1 MILCRAEW
9 MANRIP
15 VNSRERLGNTNMSE
29 EILDI
34 KYELIPYDGFIGS
47 QEFDFD
53 RTIYDLNS
61 QIELLSSQTD
71 NLDYVVAIASGI
83 ACGIL
88 DILWG
93 GEFDLANGRSVAS
106 DKVDSFVKKTAEM
119 LEGEKFDDVKSAV
132 KALEKR
138 FPIPSDGNTP
148 DFGGGLQHH
157 LRDFA
162 HHPTIVGL
170 AFSLLTQFTEKSYGT
185 DENGLFL
192 VVDVLEKSKPFIGT
206 DVPQKILMG
215 TITWF
220 FHLVSDV
227 AGSSSTAEITGG
239 TGIPG
244 PILALAKEISAI
256 PLLKNIKIDDDMS
269 LSLFLSKLFNGTLMM
284 QHDENGQIIKD
295 TVIKFDLRAEL
306 GVALELCKQAAPV
319 IANECIVRTF
329 YFIRRLAMA
338 MKENN
343 VGCIADMKMIDWNSV
358 KPINNPTIAR
368 MLTIS
373 TGVFT
378 ALDIGEA
385 VATQKYWV
393 SINYVGI
400 GRFAV
405 AIGSD
410 VSWGLKARNVKKVRA
425 VYETIKNQTF
435 QKTDADIYRRIGNDM
450 DLQMDKL
457 GLSLEQTEIL
467 YNLEYYKTL
476 HDIET
481 TNIPITGEAI
491 KELKSA
497 WLQEWTKF
505 ISDGFK
511 SFTQVPGAEMHW
523 YSMDELHQFIDEQN
537 PNEPWYRLILLE
549 AMLFEPYYPLG
560 VEKDKKGND
569 VPCKKYKHLNNLI
582 NSFKK
587 SEGDRFL
594 NEQFTG
600 KYCDQEYVKRL
611 RKSYDKRMNE
621 LNEVLKTIITSLSI
635 TAVIAIVT
643 VATAGAFAGPIAVAM
658 VGSNFAGLSGA
669 ALTSA
674 CLAYLGG
681 GAIAAG
687 GAGMLGGTI
696 AIVGGGAALG
706 IGVGAGVGGAV
717 GSAGLMGKKNTI
729 MQSAKLLTS
738 VREIFL
744 NDEHDI
750 EFSNSVY
757 EQYLQNITEIEKG
770 LVDLRLKKDVA
781 KGKEKKAIAEA
792 IKKAEES
799 VEAMKIARKSM
810 LKYNSSF
817 AEGLQTSIEK

>member
-1 MILCRAEW
+1 MI
-9 MANRIP
+9 
-15 VNSRERLGNTNMSE
+15 MSE
-29 EILDI
+29 DNSDI
-34 KYELIPYDGFIGS
+34 KCELIPYDGFIGS
-47 QEFDFD
+47 QKFDFD
-53 RTIYDLNS
+53 KIIYDLNS
-61 QIELLSSQTD
+61 QIELLSTQAD
-71 NLDYVVAIASGI
+71 NLDYIIAIASGV
-83 ACGIL
+83 ACGLL
-88 DILWG
+88 DILWV
-93 GEFDLANGRSVAS
+93 GEFDLQSGRSIAS
-106 DKVDSFVKKTAEM
+106 DKIDSFVKKTAEM
-119 LEGEKFDDVKSAV
+119 LERKKFYDLKSAV
-132 KALEKR
+132 KALEER

-148 DFGGGLQHH
+148 NFGGGLQHH

-162 HHPTIVGL
+162 HHPTVVGL

-185 DENGLFL
+185 DVNGVFL
-192 VVDVLEKSKPFIGT
+192 VVDAPEKSKPFIGK

-227 AGSSSTAEITGG
+227 AGSSSTAGVTGG

-256 PLLKNIKIDDDMS
+256 PFFKDIKVDDGIS

-284 QHDENGQIIKD
+284 QRDENGQIIKES
-295 TVIKFDLRAEL
+295 VIKFDLRGEL
-306 GVALELCKQAAPV
+306 GVAVELCKQAVPV
-319 IANECIVRTF
+319 IANECIVRAF

-338 MKENN
+338 MKENC
-343 VGCIADMKMIDWNSV
+343 VSCLADMKKIDWNSV
-358 KPINNPTIAR
+358 KSANNPTIAR
-368 MLTIS
+368 MLTVS
-373 TGVFT
+373 TVVFN

-385 VATQKYWV
+385 IATQKYWV
-393 SINYVGI
+393 SINYVGV

-410 VSWGLKARNVKKVRA
+410 VSWGLKARNVKKIRD
-425 VYETIKNQTF
+425 VYENIKQQTF
-435 QKTDADIYRRIGNDM
+435 RKADADIYKRIGADM
-450 DLQMDKL
+450 DIQIDKL

-476 HDIET
+476 NNIER
-481 TNIPITGEAI
+481 TNIPITGDGV
-491 KELKSA
+491 KELKTA
-497 WLQEWTKF
+497 WLQEWATF
-505 ISDGFK
+505 ISDGFE
-511 SFTQVPGAEMHW
+511 SFTQVPGAKMHW
-523 YSMDELHQFIDEQN
+523 YTMDELQQCIAGHN

-560 VEKDKKGND
+560 MEKDKKGND
-569 VPCKKYKHLNNLI
+569 VPCKKYKHLNNPI
-582 NSFKK
+582 NGFKK

-594 NEQFTG
+594 NAQFTG
-600 KYCDQEYVKRL
+600 NYCEKEYVKRL
-611 RKSYDKRMNE
+611 RKSYDKRINE
-621 LNEVLKTIITSLSI
+621 LNEVLKTVITSLSI

-643 VATAGAFAGPIAVAM
+643 VATAGAFAGPIAVAL

-681 GAIAAG
+681 GAIAAS

-717 GSAGLMGKKNTI
+717 GSAGLLGKKNTI

-744 NDEHDI
+744 NDEHDV

-770 LVDLRLKKDVA
+770 LVELRLEKDVA
-781 KGKEKKAIAEA
+781 KGKEKKAIAES

-799 VEAMKIARKSM
+799 VEAMKVARKSM

-817 AEGLQTSIEK
+817 AEGLQVNQ

>member
-1 MILCRAEW
+1 
-9 MANRIP
+9 
-15 VNSRERLGNTNMSE
+15 MSE
-29 EILDI
+29 DNFDI
-34 KYELIPYDGFIGS
+34 KCELIPYDGFIGS
-47 QEFDFD
+47 QKFDFD
-53 RTIYDLNS
+53 KIIYDLNS
-61 QIELLSSQTD
+61 QIELLSCQAD
-71 NLDYVVAIASGI
+71 NLDYIVAIASGM
-83 ACGIL
+83 ACGLL
-88 DILWG
+88 DILWV
-93 GEFDLANGRSVAS
+93 GEFDLQSGHSIAS

-119 LEGEKFDDVKSAV
+119 LERKKFDDVKSAV

-148 DFGGGLQHH
+148 NFGGGLQHH
-157 LRDFA
+157 IRDFA

-185 DENGLFL
+185 DVNGVFL
-192 VVDVLEKSKPFIGT
+192 VVDVPKKSKPFIGN

-227 AGSSSTAEITGG
+227 AGSSSTAGISGG

-244 PILALAKEISAI
+244 PILALAKEIATI
-256 PLLKNIKIDDDMS
+256 PFFKDIKVTADMS
-269 LSLFLSKLFNGTLMM
+269 LSLFLSKMFNGSLMM
-284 QHDENGQIIKD
+284 QRDENGQIIKES
-295 TVIKFDLRAEL
+295 VIKFDLRGEL
-306 GVALELCKQAAPV
+306 GVTVELCKQAVPV
-319 IANECIVRTF
+319 IANECIVRAF
-329 YFIRRLAMA
+329 YFIRHLAMV
-338 MKENN
+338 MKENC
-343 VGCIADMKMIDWNSV
+343 VSCLADMKKIEWSSV
-358 KPINNPTIAR
+358 KPANNPTIAR
-368 MLTIS
+368 MLTVS

-385 VATQKYWV
+385 IATQKYWV
-393 SINYVGI
+393 SVNYVGV

-410 VSWGLKARNVKKVRA
+410 VSWGLKAQNVKKVRDA
-425 VYETIKNQTF
+425 YEKIKQQTF
-435 QKTDADIYRRIGNDM
+435 RKADADIYKRIGADM
-450 DLQMDKL
+450 DIQMDKL

-476 HDIET
+476 NDIEH
-481 TNIPITGEAI
+481 TNIPITGESV
-491 KELKSA
+491 KELKTA
-497 WLQEWTKF
+497 WLQDWQKF
-505 ISDGFK
+505 ISDGFE
-511 SFTQVPGAEMHW
+511 SFTQVSGAKMHW
-523 YSMDELHQFIDEQN
+523 YSMDELQQCIAEQN
-537 PNEPWYRLILLE
+537 PNKPWYRLILLE
-549 AMLFEPYYPLG
+549 SMLFEPYYPLG
-560 VEKDKKGND
+560 MEKDKKGND
-569 VPCKKYKHLNNLI
+569 VPCKKYKHLNNRI
-582 NSFKK
+582 NGFKK
-587 SEGDRFL
+587 GEGDHFL
-594 NEQFTG
+594 NKQFTG
-600 KYCDQEYVKRL
+600 KYCEKEYVKRL

-621 LNEVLKTIITSLSI
+621 LNEVLKTVITSLSI
-635 TAVIAIVT
+635 TAVIAIVA
-643 VATAGAFAGPIAVAM
+643 VATAGALAGPIAVAL

-696 AIVGGGAALG
+696 AIVGGGALG
-706 IGVGAGVGGAV
+706 LGVGAGVGGAV
-717 GSAGLMGKKNTI
+717 GSAGLLGKKNTI

-770 LVDLRLKKDVA
+770 LVELRLKKDIA
-781 KGKEKKAIAEA
+781 KGKEKKEIAET

-799 VEAMKIARKSM
+799 VEAMKVARKSM

-817 AEGLQTSIEK
+817 AEGLQVNQ

>member
-1 MILCRAEW
+1 M
-9 MANRIP
+9 
-15 VNSRERLGNTNMSE
+15 
-29 EILDI
+29 DI

-47 QEFDFD
+47 KEFDFD
-53 RTIYDLNS
+53 KAIYDLNS
-61 QIELLSSQTD
+61 QIELLSSQAD

-83 ACGIL
+83 ACGLL
-88 DILWG
+88 DILWV
-93 GEFDLANGRSVAS
+93 GEFDLTNGRSIAS
-106 DKVDSFVKKTAEM
+106 DKVDAFVKKTAEM
-119 LEGEKFDDVKSAV
+119 FEGEKFDDVKSAV

-185 DENGLFL
+185 DVNGVFL
-192 VVDVLEKSKPFIGT
+192 VVDVPEKSKPFIGK

-227 AGSSSTAEITGG
+227 AGSSSTAGVTGG

-256 PLLKNIKIDDDMS
+256 PFFKVDYDMS

-284 QHDENGQIIKD
+284 QRDENGQIIKES
-295 TVIKFDLRAEL
+295 VVKFDLRGEL
-306 GVALELCKQAAPV
+306 GVAVELCKQAVPV
-319 IANECIVRTF
+319 IANECIVRAF

-338 MKENN
+338 MKEKC
-343 VGCIADMKMIDWNSV
+343 VSCLADMKKIDWNSV
-358 KPINNPTIAR
+358 KPANTPTIAR
-368 MLTIS
+368 MLTVS

-378 ALDIGEA
+378 ALDMGEA
-385 VATQKYWV
+385 IATQKYWV
-393 SINYVGI
+393 SINYVGV

-410 VSWGLKARNVKKVRA
+410 VSWGLKARNVKKVRD
-425 VYETIKNQTF
+425 VYENIKQQTF
-435 QKTDADIYRRIGNDM
+435 RKADADIYKRIGADM
-450 DLQMDKL
+450 DIQMDKL

-476 HDIET
+476 NDIER
-481 TNIPITGEAI
+481 TNIPITREGV
-491 KELKSA
+491 KELKTT
-497 WLQEWTKF
+497 WLQDWAKF
-505 ISDGFK
+505 ISDGFE
-511 SFTQVPGAEMHW
+511 SFTQVPGAKMHW
-523 YSMDELHQFIDEQN
+523 YTMDELQQCIAGQN

-560 VEKDKKGND
+560 MEKDKKGND
-569 VPCKKYKHLNNLI
+569 VPCKKYKHLNNPI
-582 NSFKK
+582 NGFKK

-600 KYCDQEYVKRL
+600 KYCEKEYVKRL

-621 LNEVLKTIITSLSI
+621 LNEVLKTVITSLSI
-635 TAVIAIVT
+635 TAVISIVT
-643 VATAGAFAGPIAVAM
+643 VATAGAFAGPIAVVL

-717 GSAGLMGKKNTI
+717 GSAGLLGKKNTI

-744 NDEHDI
+744 NDEHDV

-757 EQYLQNITEIEKG
+757 EQYLQNITEVEKG
-770 LVDLRLKKDVA
+770 LVELRLKKDVA
-781 KGKEKKAIAEA
+781 KGKEKKTIAES

-799 VEAMKIARKSM
+799 VEAMKVARKNM

-817 AEGLQTSIEK
+817 AEGLQVQR

>member
-1 MILCRAEW
+1 
-9 MANRIP
+9 
-15 VNSRERLGNTNMSE
+15 MSE
-29 EILDI
+29 DNFDI
-34 KYELIPYDGFIGS
+34 KCELIPYDGFIGS
-47 QEFDFD
+47 QKFDFD
-53 RTIYDLNS
+53 KIIYDLNS
-61 QIELLSSQTD
+61 QIELLSCQAD
-71 NLDYVVAIASGI
+71 NLDYIVAIASGM
-83 ACGIL
+83 ACGLL
-88 DILWG
+88 DILWV
-93 GEFDLANGRSVAS
+93 GEFDLQSGRSIAS

-119 LEGEKFDDVKSAV
+119 LERKKFDDVKSAV
-132 KALEKR
+132 KSLEER

-148 DFGGGLQHH
+148 NFGGGLQHH
-157 LRDFA
+157 IRDFA

-185 DENGLFL
+185 DVNGVFL
-192 VVDVLEKSKPFIGT
+192 VVDVPKKSKPFIGN

-227 AGSSSTAEITGG
+227 AGSSSTAGISGG

-244 PILALAKEISAI
+244 PILALAKEIATI
-256 PLLKNIKIDDDMS
+256 PFFKDIKVDADMS
-269 LSLFLSKLFNGTLMM
+269 LSLFLSKMFNGSLMM
-284 QHDENGQIIKD
+284 QRDENGQIIKES
-295 TVIKFDLRAEL
+295 VIKFDLRGEL
-306 GVALELCKQAAPV
+306 GVTLELCKQAVPV
-319 IANECIVRTF
+319 IANECIVRAF
-329 YFIRRLAMA
+329 YFIRHLAMV
-338 MKENN
+338 MKENY
-343 VGCIADMKMIDWNSV
+343 VSCLADMKKIDWSSV
-358 KPINNPTIAR
+358 KPANNPTIAR
-368 MLTIS
+368 MLTVS

-385 VATQKYWV
+385 IATQKYWV
-393 SINYVGI
+393 SVNYVGV

-410 VSWGLKARNVKKVRA
+410 VSWGLKARNVKKVRDA
-425 VYETIKNQTF
+425 YEKIKQQTF
-435 QKTDADIYRRIGNDM
+435 RKADADIYKRIGADM
-450 DLQMDKL
+450 DIQMDKL

-476 HDIET
+476 NDIEH
-481 TNIPITGEAI
+481 TNIPITGESV
-491 KELKSA
+491 KELKTE
-497 WLQEWTKF
+497 WLQDWQKF
-505 ISDGFK
+505 ISDGFE
-511 SFTQVPGAEMHW
+511 SFTQVSGAKMHW
-523 YSMDELHQFIDEQN
+523 YSMDELQRCIAEQN
-537 PNEPWYRLILLE
+537 PNKPWYRLILLE
-549 AMLFEPYYPLG
+549 SMLFEPYYPLG
-560 VEKDKKGND
+560 MEKDKKGND
-569 VPCKKYKHLNNLI
+569 VPCKKYKHLNNPI
-582 NSFKK
+582 NGFKK
-587 SEGDRFL
+587 GEGDHFL
-594 NEQFTG
+594 NKQFTG
-600 KYCDQEYVKRL
+600 KYCEKEYVKRL

-621 LNEVLKTIITSLSI
+621 LNEVLKTVITSLSI
-635 TAVIAIVT
+635 TAVIAIVA
-643 VATAGAFAGPIAVAM
+643 VATAGALAGPIAVAL

-706 IGVGAGVGGAV
+706 LGVGAGVGGAV
-717 GSAGLMGKKNTI
+717 GSAGLLGKKNTI

-770 LVDLRLKKDVA
+770 LVELRLKKDVA
-781 KGKEKKAIAEA
+781 KGKEKKEIAET

-799 VEAMKIARKSM
+799 VEAMKVARKSM

-817 AEGLQTSIEK
+817 AEGLQVNQ

>member
-1 MILCRAEW
+1 M
-9 MANRIP
+9 
-15 VNSRERLGNTNMSE
+15 
-29 EILDI
+29 
-34 KYELIPYDGFIGS
+34 
-47 QEFDFD
+47 
-53 RTIYDLNS
+53 
-61 QIELLSSQTD
+61 
-71 NLDYVVAIASGI
+71 
-83 ACGIL
+83 
-88 DILWG
+88 
-93 GEFDLANGRSVAS
+93 
-106 DKVDSFVKKTAEM
+106 
-119 LEGEKFDDVKSAV
+119 
-132 KALEKR
+132 
-138 FPIPSDGNTP
+138 
-148 DFGGGLQHH
+148 
-157 LRDFA
+157 
-162 HHPTIVGL
+162 GL

-185 DENGLFL
+185 DVNGMFL
-192 VVDVLEKSKPFIGT
+192 VVDVQEKSKPFIGK

-227 AGSSSTAEITGG
+227 AGSCSTAGITGG

-256 PLLKNIKIDDDMS
+256 PLFRDLKVNDDAS

-284 QHDENGQIIKD
+284 QRDENGQIIKES
-295 TVIKFDLRAEL
+295 VIKFDLRGEL
-306 GVALELCKQAAPV
+306 GVAVELGKQAIPV
-319 IANECIVRTF
+319 VANECIVRSF
-329 YFIRRLAMA
+329 YFIRRLALA
-338 MKENN
+338 MKENR
-343 VGCIADMKMIDWNSV
+343 VSSIADMKMIDWNSV

-368 MLTIS
+368 MLTVS

-378 ALDIGEA
+378 AIDIGEA
-385 VATQKYWV
+385 IATQKYWV

-425 VYETIKNQTF
+425 VYENIKRQTF
-435 QKTDADIYRRIGNDM
+435 QKADADVYERIGADM

-476 HDIET
+476 NDIET
-481 TNIPITGEAI
+481 TNIPIVGKAV
-491 KELKSA
+491 KELKTA
-497 WLQEWTKF
+497 WLQEWNKF
-505 ISDGFK
+505 ISDGFE
-511 SFTQVPGAEMHW
+511 SFTQVPGAQMHW
-523 YSMDELHQFIDEQN
+523 YAMDELHHRISEHN
-537 PNEPWYRLILLE
+537 PNEPWYRLNLLE
-549 AMLFEPYYPLG
+549 TMLFEPYYPLG
-560 VEKDKKGND
+560 MEKDKKGND
-569 VPCKKYKHLNNLI
+569 VPCKRYKNLI
-582 NSFKK
+582 NGFKK
-587 SEGDRFL
+587 AEGDRFL

-600 KYCDQEYVKRL
+600 KYCEQGYVKRL

-621 LNEVLKTIITSLSI
+621 LNEVLKTVITSLSI

-643 VATAGAFAGPIAVAM
+643 VATAGALAGPIAVAL

-674 CLAYLGG
+674 CLAYIGG

-717 GSAGLMGKKNTI
+717 GSVGLMGKKNTI

-770 LVDLRLKKDVA
+770 LVELRLKKDVA
-781 KGKEKKAIAEA
+781 KGKEKKAIAET

-799 VEAMKIARKSM
+799 VEAMKVARKSM

-817 AEGLQTSIEK
+817 SEGLQVK

>member
-1 MILCRAEW
+1 
-9 MANRIP
+9 
-15 VNSRERLGNTNMSE
+15 MSE
-29 EILDI
+29 DNFDI
-34 KYELIPYDGFIGS
+34 KCELIPYDGFIGS
-47 QEFDFD
+47 QKFDFD
-53 RTIYDLNS
+53 KIIYDLNS
-61 QIELLSSQTD
+61 QIELLSCQAD
-71 NLDYVVAIASGI
+71 NLDYIVAIASGM
-83 ACGIL
+83 ACGLL
-88 DILWG
+88 DILWV
-93 GEFDLANGRSVAS
+93 GEFDLQSGRSIAS

-119 LEGEKFDDVKSAV
+119 LERKKFGDVKSAV
-132 KALEKR
+132 KSLEER

-148 DFGGGLQHH
+148 NFGGGLQHH
-157 LRDFA
+157 IRDFA

-185 DENGLFL
+185 DVNGVFL
-192 VVDVLEKSKPFIGT
+192 VVDVPKKSKPFIGN

-227 AGSSSTAEITGG
+227 AGSSSTAGISGG

-244 PILALAKEISAI
+244 PILALAKEIATI
-256 PLLKNIKIDDDMS
+256 PFFKDIKVDADMS
-269 LSLFLSKLFNGTLMM
+269 LSLFLSKMFNGSLMM
-284 QHDENGQIIKD
+284 QRDENGQIIKES
-295 TVIKFDLRAEL
+295 VIKFDLRGEL
-306 GVALELCKQAAPV
+306 GVTLELCKQAVPV
-319 IANECIVRTF
+319 IANECIVRAF
-329 YFIRRLAMA
+329 YFIRHLAMV
-338 MKENN
+338 MKENC
-343 VGCIADMKMIDWNSV
+343 VSCLADMKKIDWSSV
-358 KPINNPTIAR
+358 KPANNPTIAR
-368 MLTIS
+368 MLTVS

-385 VATQKYWV
+385 IATQKYWV
-393 SINYVGI
+393 SVNYVGV

-410 VSWGLKARNVKKVRA
+410 VSWGLKARNVKKVRDA
-425 VYETIKNQTF
+425 YGKIKQQTF
-435 QKTDADIYRRIGNDM
+435 RKADADIYKRIGADM
-450 DLQMDKL
+450 DIQMDKL
-457 GLSLEQTEIL
+457 GLLLEQTEIL

-476 HDIET
+476 NDIEH
-481 TNIPITGEAI
+481 TNIPITGESV
-491 KELKSA
+491 KELKTE
-497 WLQEWTKF
+497 WLQDWQKF
-505 ISDGFK
+505 ISDGFE
-511 SFTQVPGAEMHW
+511 SFTQVSGAKMHW
-523 YSMDELHQFIDEQN
+523 YSMDELQRCIAEQN
-537 PNEPWYRLILLE
+537 PNKPWYRLILLE
-549 AMLFEPYYPLG
+549 SMLFEPYYPLG
-560 VEKDKKGND
+560 MEKDKKGND
-569 VPCKKYKHLNNLI
+569 VPCKKYKHLNNPI
-582 NSFKK
+582 NGFKK
-587 SEGDRFL
+587 GEGDHFL
-594 NEQFTG
+594 NKQFTG
-600 KYCDQEYVKRL
+600 KYCEKEYVKRL

-621 LNEVLKTIITSLSI
+621 LNEVLKTVITSLSI
-635 TAVIAIVT
+635 TAVIAIVA
-643 VATAGAFAGPIAVAM
+643 VATAGALAGPIAVAL

-706 IGVGAGVGGAV
+706 LGVGAGVGGAV
-717 GSAGLMGKKNTI
+717 GSAGLLGKKNTI

-770 LVDLRLKKDVA
+770 LVELRLKKDVA
-781 KGKEKKAIAEA
+781 KGKEKKEIAET

-799 VEAMKIARKSM
+799 VEAMKVARKSM

-817 AEGLQTSIEK
+817 AEGLQVNQ

>member
-1 MILCRAEW
+1 MRYMI
-9 MANRIP
+9 
-15 VNSRERLGNTNMSE
+15 E
-29 EILDI
+29 EIQEL
-34 KYELIPYDGFIGS
+34 KYELIPYDSFVGS
-47 QEFDFD
+47 DKFDFD
-53 RTIYDLNS
+53 KTIYDLNS
-61 QIELLSSQTD
+61 KIELLSSQAD
-71 NLDYVVAIASGI
+71 SLDYIVAVASGI
-83 ACGIL
+83 ACGLL
-88 DILWG
+88 DILWV
-93 GEFDLANGRSVAS
+93 GEFDHAHGRDIAS

-185 DENGLFL
+185 DVNGIFL
-192 VVDVLEKSKPFIGT
+192 VVDVPEKSKPFIGK

-215 TITWF
+215 TMTWF

-227 AGSSSTAEITGG
+227 AGSSSTAGITGG

-244 PILALAKEISAI
+244 PLLSLAKEISAI
-256 PLLKNIKIDDDMS
+256 PFFKNIKVDDGMT
-269 LSLFLSKLFNGTLMM
+269 LSLFLSKLFNGTLMA
-284 QHDENGQIIKD
+284 QRDENGQIIKD
-295 TVIKFDLRAEL
+295 TVIKFDLRGEL
-306 GVALELCKQAAPV
+306 GVAVELCKQAVPV
-319 IANECIVRTF
+319 VANECIVRGF

-338 MKENN
+338 MKETN
-343 VGCIADMKMIDWNSV
+343 VSCIADMKKIEWNTV
-358 KPINNPTIAR
+358 KPVNNPTIAR

-385 VATQKYWV
+385 IATQKYWV

-405 AIGSD
+405 AVSTD
-410 VSWGLKARNVKKVRA
+410 VSWGLKVRNVKKVCE
-425 VYETIKNQTF
+425 VYDTMKHQAF
-435 QKTDADIYRRIGNDM
+435 QKADADRYERIGD
-450 DLQMDKL
+450 DLDLEIDKL
-457 GLSLEQTEIL
+457 GLTLEQTEIL
-467 YNLEYYKTL
+467 YNIEYHKTL
-476 HDIET
+476 NDAQK
-481 TNIPITGEAI
+481 TNIPFTGEAV
-491 KELKSA
+491 KELKLA
-497 WLQEWTKF
+497 WLRDWKQF
-505 ISDGFK
+505 ISEGFE
-511 SFTQVPGAEMHW
+511 SFTQVPGAKIRW
-523 YSMDELHQFIDEQN
+523 FSMEELQQCIAELSPQKT
-537 PNEPWYRLILLE
+537 WYRLILLE

-560 VEKDKKGND
+560 VEQDKKGND
-569 VPCKKYKHLNNLI
+569 VPCKKYKMLNNPI
-582 NSFKK
+582 NGFKK
-587 SEGDRFL
+587 SEGDQFL
-594 NEQFTG
+594 NEHFTG
-600 KYCDQEYVKRL
+600 NYCEQGYVKRL
-611 RKSYDKRMNE
+611 RKSYDKRINE
-621 LNEVLKTIITSLSI
+621 LNEVLKTVITSLSI

-643 VATAGAFAGPIAVAM
+643 IATAGAFVGPIAVAL

-681 GAIAAG
+681 GAIAVG

-717 GSAGLMGKKNTI
+717 GAVGLMGKENTI
-729 MQSAKLLTS
+729 KQSAKLLTS
-738 VREIFL
+738 IREIFL
-744 NDEHDI
+744 NDEHDVD
-750 EFSNSVY
+750 FSNMVY
-757 EQYLQNITEIEKG
+757 EQYLHNITEIEKG
-770 LVDLRLKKDVA
+770 LVELRLKKDIA
-781 KGKEKKAIAEA
+781 TGKEKKAIADT
-792 IKKAEES
+792 IKKAEAS

-817 AEGLQTSIEK
+817 AEGLKVQKG